1 MEIIKHDDKAYGVLR
16 KAPIHR
22 FAERMGMQP
31 NAEHVNMYKQWVG
44 ADTIIQ
50 TETHFMFCELIPD
63 VDFEIIE

>member
-22 FAERMGMQP
+22 FAVRMGMQP